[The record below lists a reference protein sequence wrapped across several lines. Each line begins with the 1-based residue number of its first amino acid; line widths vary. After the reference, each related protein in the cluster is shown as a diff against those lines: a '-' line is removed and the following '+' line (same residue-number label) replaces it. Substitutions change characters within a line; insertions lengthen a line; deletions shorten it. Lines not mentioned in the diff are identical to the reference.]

1 MTTTLF
7 EGTDLLLQG
16 DLLHEPLGC
25 DGTENDLWEVGLGH
39 LASSIHQAFATFDDE
54 GALLVIEIDSTDF
67 DVPEVQR
74 TVLQRV
80 EELARK
86 SIRKTDLIEKT
97 GCRTLVVC
105 LPGSGRDGMT
115 RVADAI
121 RQRVW
126 GVANSFDE
134 PLATTVTVGAVHTTD
149 AHLANVDELLLAARV
164 NLDAARAAGG
174 NRTNW
179 SDLRP

>member
-1 MTTTLF
+1 
-7 EGTDLLLQG
+7 
-16 DLLHEPLGC
+16 
-25 DGTENDLWEVGLGH
+25 
-39 LASSIHQAFATFDDE
+39 
-54 GALLVIEIDSTDF
+54 
-67 DVPEVQR
+67 
-74 TVLQRV
+74 
-80 EELARK
+80 
-86 SIRKTDLIEKT
+86 
-97 GCRTLVVC
+97 
-105 LPGSGRDGMT
+105 MT